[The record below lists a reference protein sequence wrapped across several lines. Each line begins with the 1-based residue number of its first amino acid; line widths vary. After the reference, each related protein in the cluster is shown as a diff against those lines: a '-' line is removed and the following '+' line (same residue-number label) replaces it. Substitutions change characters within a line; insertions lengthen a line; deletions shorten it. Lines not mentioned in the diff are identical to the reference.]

1 MEVTDLI
8 APDRVIV
15 GFNASSKPH
24 LLAELARRAAA
35 VTGVPQKQIGDVLEA
50 RENLG
55 STGVGSG
62 IAIPHAQ
69 LAALNRF
76 FGLFIRLDRPIDYNA
91 IDGRPVDLIFLL
103 LIPGSTRDHLKAL
116 AAISRRLRDQKV
128 ANDLRAATT
137 ATETYTAL
145 TKTL

>member
-1 MEVTDLI
+1 MEVTDLVT
-8 APDRVIV
+8 PDRVIV
-15 GFNASSKPH
+15 GFKASSKPH

-35 VTGVPQKQIGDVLEA
+35 ITGLPQKQIGDVLEA

-69 LAALNRF
+69 IAALDRF
-76 FGLFIRLDRPIDYNA
+76 FGLFIRLDQPIDYNA

-128 ANDLRAATT
+128 ANDLRIAKTAAEIYEALT
-137 ATETYTAL
+137 ATP
-145 TKTL
+145 